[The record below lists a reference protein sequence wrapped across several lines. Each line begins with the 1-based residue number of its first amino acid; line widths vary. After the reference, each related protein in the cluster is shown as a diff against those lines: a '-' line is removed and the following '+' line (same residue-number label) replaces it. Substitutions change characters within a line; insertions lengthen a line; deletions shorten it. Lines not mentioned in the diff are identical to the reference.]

1 MYMGEIV
8 RLMLVKFTKQ
18 KLLFNGQG
26 SEKLN
31 TKGAFLTKYVSD
43 IEK

>member
-8 RLMLVKFTKQ
+8 RLMLLKFIKQ
-18 KLLFNGQG
+18 GLLFNGVG

-31 TKGAFLTKYVSD
+31 EKGAFITKYVSD
-43 IEK
+43 VEK

>member
-8 RLMLVKFTKQ
+8 RLMLVKFVRQ
-18 KLLFNGQG
+18 KLLFNGVG
-26 SEKLN
+26 SEKLFQ
-31 TKGAFLTKYVSD
+31 KGSFLTKYVSD

>member
-1 MYMGEIV
+1 MGEIV
-8 RLMLVKFTKQ
+8 RLMLIKFIKQ
-18 KLLFNGQG
+18 KLLFSGIG

-31 TKGAFLTKYVSD
+31 QKGAFLTKYVSD